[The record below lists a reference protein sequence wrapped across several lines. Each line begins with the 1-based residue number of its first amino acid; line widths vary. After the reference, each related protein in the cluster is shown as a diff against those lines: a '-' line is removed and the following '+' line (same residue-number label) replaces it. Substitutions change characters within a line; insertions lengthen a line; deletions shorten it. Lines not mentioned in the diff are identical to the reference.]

1 MLGTLGFLWR
11 GRLAGGALG
20 VEVSTLG
27 HCIASLVTA
36 ACASPLGGRVLA
48 FCIECR
54 FEAGKLGAG
63 NALGLGFGGAR
74 FRFCPPSGA
83 VFVATMGDGRIF
95 KASDPWF
102 RKASSTARSS
112 GLSSSVWGTEE
123 VWFCCPMWFWCE
135 LVCHGC
141 CGY

>member
-1 MLGTLGFLWR
+1 VLGTLGFLWR

-112 GLSSSVWGTEE
+112 GLSSSVGGMEE
-123 VWFCCPMWFWCE
+123 V
-135 LVCHGC
+135 
-141 CGY
+141 